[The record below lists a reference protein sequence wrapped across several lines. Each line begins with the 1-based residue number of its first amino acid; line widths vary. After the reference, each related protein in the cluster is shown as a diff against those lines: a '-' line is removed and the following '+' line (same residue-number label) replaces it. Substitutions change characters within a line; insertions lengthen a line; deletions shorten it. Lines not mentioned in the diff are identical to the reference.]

1 MRAVLF
7 ALLLPGVALAQNE
20 SPAPGSPLTSSAS
33 ATERSE
39 GVRAKRATETTLVDD
54 RDASVPEARGDVPVP
69 EKIVEPPPPE
79 AAPTVSIRTDDS
91 GDVVEEYRQGGRITM
106 VRVRPTKGPPYT
118 LIDTNGDGQLDR
130 KDGEGPVRPVYWTI
144 YEWN

>member
-1 MRAVLF
+1 MRAVLL
-7 ALLLPGVALAQNE
+7 ALLLPCAALAQSE

-33 ATERSE
+33 AA
-39 GVRAKRATETTLVDD
+39 GTTLLDD
-54 RDASVPEARGDVPVP
+54 RDAAATEPAGDVPVP

-79 AAPTVSIRTDDS
+79 AAPTVSIRIDAS

-106 VRVRPTKGPPYT
+106 VRVRPPKGPPYT
-118 LIDTNGDGQLDR
+118 LLDTNGDGLLDR